1 MVKKYFN
8 TNLNQKIMN
17 EIRENILK
25 KIKNELKPSFI
36 EVIDESHLHANHN
49 PDAKNGGTHFKIKVI
64 SSFFEGK
71 SKIEK
76 HRVIHQILDY
86 ELKNG
91 LHALTLELTHI
102 E

>member
-1 MVKKYFN
+1 
-8 TNLNQKIMN
+8 MN

-25 KIKNELKPSFI
+25 KIENELRPSFI

-64 SSFFEGK
+64 SSFFKGK
-71 SKIEK
+71 SKVEK
-76 HRVIHQILDY
+76 HRIMHRILDY

-91 LHALTLELTHI
+91 LHALPLELTDI
-102 E
+102 ESVSYTHLTLPTKA